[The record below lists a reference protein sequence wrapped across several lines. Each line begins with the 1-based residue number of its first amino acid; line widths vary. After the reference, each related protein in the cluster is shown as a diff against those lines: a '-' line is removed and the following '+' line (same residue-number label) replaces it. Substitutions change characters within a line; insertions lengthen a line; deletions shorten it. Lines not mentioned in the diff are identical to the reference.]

1 MNAVSS
7 TKNFQRHPFH
17 LVDPSPWP
25 LLSSTMAFTMVSGGV
40 MWFHG
45 YSLGGWTL
53 AFGGSGVLFTM
64 YTWWRDIVRE
74 ASFEGWH
81 TNLVQLGMRYGM
93 MLFICSEVMFFF
105 AFFWAFFILA

>member
-1 MNAVSS
+1 
-7 TKNFQRHPFH
+7 
-17 LVDPSPWP
+17 
-25 LLSSTMAFTMVSGGV
+25 

-53 AFGGSGVLFTM
+53 AFGGSGVIFTM

-105 AFFWAFFILA
+105 AFFWAFFPL

>member
-25 LLSSTMAFTMVSGGV
+25 LLSATMVFTMVSGGV

-81 TNLVQLGMRYGM
+81 TNLVQLGMR
-93 MLFICSEVMFFF
+93 
-105 AFFWAFFILA
+105 